1 MITANLIAGVFYW
14 MLLNIHPA
22 HRSSL
27 HSIQLLAVVKS
38 SCLKTYGIDVVLKPA
53 IDDLL
58 KLADDVSCAKAFIDT
73 PILYNQNCRE
83 LQLLIKAHLTSFMH
97 TWWHFLVIHRQLD

>member
-1 MITANLIAGVFYW
+1 

-22 HRSSL
+22 YRSSL

-38 SCLKTYGIDVVLKPA
+38 SNVKAYGIDAVLKPA

-58 KLADDVSCAKAFIDT
+58 KLSHDVSANGVMLSSIVSV
-73 PILYNQNCRE
+73 YNT
-83 LQLLIKAHLTSFMH
+83 L
-97 TWWHFLVIHRQLD
+97 

>member
-1 MITANLIAGVFYW
+1 MYVTIVSIGVFYW

-22 HRSSL
+22 YRSSL

-38 SCLKTYGIDVVLKPA
+38 SHLKVYGIDAVLKPA

-58 KLADDVSCAKAFIDT
+58 KLSHDVSACIILWHLPACWH
-73 PILYNQNCRE
+73 PIGYTC
-83 LQLLIKAHLTSFMH
+83 
-97 TWWHFLVIHRQLD
+97 